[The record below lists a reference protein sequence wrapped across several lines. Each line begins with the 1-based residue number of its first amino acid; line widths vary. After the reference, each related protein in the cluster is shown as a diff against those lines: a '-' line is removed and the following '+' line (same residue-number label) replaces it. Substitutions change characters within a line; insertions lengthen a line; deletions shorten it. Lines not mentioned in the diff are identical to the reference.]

1 MGYLRL
7 SGTRGY
13 SSSQLSS
20 LFPLNSSP
28 LSCFFILSLLFADS
42 PPPPTLLTH
51 SFFIS
56 PLRLPPAFA
65 LRLFCPPLVRF
76 LREVSAFNCML
87 FSAHKET
94 AKGSKRDKTFLKW
107 RAPSCLLSCSVPLSC
122 SASQF
127 PRSCLKF
134 SAVGLKHTF
143 SFQIYTHADK
153 QALGFGAASE

>member
-7 SGTRGY
+7 SGARGY
-13 SSSQLSS
+13 SSSQTSS

-28 LSCFFILSLLFADS
+28 LSRFFILSLLFADS
-42 PPPPTLLTH
+42 PPPPTLRTH

-94 AKGSKRDKTFLKW
+94 AKGSERDKTFFKV
-107 RAPSCLLSCSVPLSC
+107 ASPVLSPLVFCHVPLSC

-143 SFQIYTHADK
+143 SFRIYTHADK
-153 QALGFGAASE
+153 